1 MREISE
7 FLEHGEINENTADF
21 LEHYG
26 VIGMKWGL
34 RKAKPSSQ
42 SRAFRKSAKKALK
55 LEKRSNK
62 TAVKGAKLVLQG
74 VTKKKQDVY
83 MKGLSLQLKSVKLQ
97 KKLIVGRNSCVRT
110 SKMCLLITLMKSHLN
125 KVRRSFT
132 CSPTHH
138 RKNQNETRF

>member
-62 TAVKGAKLVLQG
+62 TAVKGAKLVLKG

-97 KKLIVGRNSCVRT
+97 KKADRWEKLMRENFKDVSIDNIDEKSLKQGKAFISMLANPSQKE
-110 SKMCLLITLMKSHLN
+110 SK
-125 KVRRSFT
+125 
-132 CSPTHH
+132 
-138 RKNQNETRF
+138 

>member
-7 FLEHGEINENTADF
+7 FLEHGEITENTADF

-55 LEKRSNK
+55 LENRSNK
-62 TAVKGAKLVLQG
+62 TAVKGAKLVLKG
-74 VTKKKQDVY
+74 VTKKKHDVY

-97 KKLIVGRNSCVRT
+97 KKADRWEKLMRENFKDVSIDNIDEKSLKQGKAFIYMLANPSQKE
-110 SKMCLLITLMKSHLN
+110 SK
-125 KVRRSFT
+125 
-132 CSPTHH
+132 
-138 RKNQNETRF
+138 

>member
-7 FLEHGEINENTADF
+7 FLEHGEITENTADF

-55 LEKRSNK
+55 LENRSNK
-62 TAVKGAKLVLQG
+62 IAVKGAKLVLKG
-74 VTKKKQDVY
+74 VTKKKHDVY

-97 KKLIVGRNSCVRT
+97 KKADRWEKLMRENFKDVSIDNIDEKSLKQGKAFIYMLANPSQKE
-110 SKMCLLITLMKSHLN
+110 SK
-125 KVRRSFT
+125 
-132 CSPTHH
+132 
-138 RKNQNETRF
+138 